1 MKLNVPSKP
10 FKMNYPALLEQ
21 VAAYVREYLQRHDSS
36 VLLYHNL
43 QHTESVVAAAVEIA
57 GNYPLSERDHFIVM
71 ASAWFHD
78 VGYPEDAANH
88 EAAGAARAEEF
99 LGKNGL
105 DEDTISAV
113 KQCVMAT
120 KMPQS
125 AQTLPEQIVCDAD
138 LFNLGTGEFI
148 ERGKRLRKEYEILH
162 HTSISKE
169 DWRKK
174 TVRLLENHRYYTEYC
189 QNLLEEKKQEN
200 LEKLRRKIMETAVPA
215 ESGATEINA
224 PSIENEGNKE
234 KKKKYEGPERTIETM
249 FRITSTNSQRLSDQA
264 DTKANILITVN
275 AITLSVLLTQFFQ
288 KTIDYSNISIPLGM
302 LLLVNLSTIVFA
314 ILATRPK
321 VPGGTFSQQEL
332 DSHAVNLLFFGNFYR
347 MKFQEY
353 SEGMFQI
360 MDDKKY
366 LHSTLLRDLYQ
377 QGVVLGRKYRMLKI
391 AYNVFMYGLIISV
404 LAFFIVAA
412 INKSQM

>member
-1 MKLNVPSKP
+1 
-10 FKMNYPALLEQ
+10 MNYPALIEQ
-21 VAAYVREYLQRHDSS
+21 VAEYVSDYLKQHDNPA
-36 VLLYHNL
+36 LLYHNL
-43 QHTESVVAAAVEIA
+43 QHTESVVAAAVQIA
-57 GNYPLSERDHFIVM
+57 GHYPLDERDYFIAI

-78 VGYPEDAANH
+78 AGYPEDAINH
-88 EAAGAARAEEF
+88 EAAGAALAGVF
-99 LGKNGL
+99 LKQAGL
-105 DEDTISAV
+105 NQETVAAV
-113 KQCVMAT
+113 QQCIMAT

-138 LFNLGTGEFI
+138 LFNLGTDEFM
-148 ERGKRLRKEYEILH
+148 ERGKRLRKEYGILH
-162 HTSISKE
+162 NTTISKE

-200 LEKLRRKIMETAVPA
+200 LEKLRRKIMETAAPI
-215 ESGATEINA
+215 ESALTEANA
-224 PSIENEGNKE
+224 PTAENEGNKD

-249 FRITSTNSQRLSDQA
+249 FRVTSTNSQRLSDQA

-288 KTIDYSNISIPLGM
+288 KTIDYSSLSIPFGM
-302 LLLVNLSTIVFA
+302 LLLVNLATIVFA

-321 VPGGTFSQQEL
+321 VPGGTFSRQDLEN
-332 DSHAVNLLFFGNFYR
+332 HTVNLLFFGNFYK
-347 MKFQEY
+347 MNFPEY

-360 MDDKKY
+360 MDDRKY
-366 LHSTLLRDLYQ
+366 LHTTLLRDIYH

-404 LAFFIVAA
+404 LAFFVVSA
-412 INKSQM
+412 IDRGRL